1 MITER
6 DRRKGEF
13 TMWGVKLGGKEHEAG
28 KGRGRGGAAG
38 RRRVVAAALAVAAT
52 CAAVSGLG
60 PAASASDSAAPA
72 EHGKPTTR
80 PAEAA
85 PARVTGEARL
95 DFAYVPRD
103 VIRFKVDARSV
114 PWSHPRA
121 DPDLKHGLPTDARGT
136 VSWSHWR
143 ADNHETMRAEAAV
156 DCLVTGGDTATFT
169 AIVTKSDVP
178 GEVGKRYGFSARTGG
193 PGKGRFGF
201 HWAVS
206 NVDEVNGAPTAARVG
221 TCMAPAPFV
230 PLKSGG
236 FTVRHAE
243 LAPSPAAKER
253 G

>member
-1 MITER
+1 MRSTKR
-6 DRRKGEF
+6 LGKGE
-13 TMWGVKLGGKEHEAG
+13 GH
-28 KGRGRGGAAG
+28 GRGGAAG
-38 RRRVVAAALAVAAT
+38 RRRTVAAALAVAAT

-72 EHGKPTTR
+72 PHVKPTQ
-80 PAEAA
+80 PAKAA

-95 DFAYVPRD
+95 DFSYVPRD
-103 VIRFKVDARSV
+103 VIRFKVDATSV
-114 PWSHPRA
+114 PFSHPRA
-121 DPDLKHGLPTDARGT
+121 DPDMKHGLPTDARGT
-136 VSWSHWR
+136 VSWSHWQA
-143 ADNHETMRAEAAV
+143 ADHTTRRAEAAV

-169 AIVTKSDVP
+169 AIVTKSDIP

-206 NVDEVNGAPTAARVG
+206 NVDEVDGVPTAARVG

-230 PLKSGG
+230 PVKSGG

-243 LAPSPAAKER
+243 PAPLPAAKER